1 MRTFVTTKV
10 PRWPRSSLRF
20 HTPWNLLRICSS
32 SRSASSLLST
42 TAERILTSRYGRVMS
57 YARLTACTDVKS
69 RGESLTRFVKINSK
83 RLPLKRVNMY
93 SALVCPRSLLVAVL
107 MLIERKIAKPIERLH
122 FLFRSDCH
130 IMRRLVIVS
139 VPLSPLLPLVSSTCR
154 SLSMTNSPLRS
165 SRRCAGLSNLIS
177 RSCHSSCGACIVVC
191 PPRMRTHSPVH
202 ALSSQQNHLA
212 LGALVKSKPSS
223 SLPLKGY

>member
-1 MRTFVTTKV
+1 M
-10 PRWPRSSLRF
+10 
-20 HTPWNLLRICSS
+20 
-32 SRSASSLLST
+32 LST

-191 PPRMRTHSPVH
+191 PPAKDEDSLTRTRPV
-202 ALSSQQNHLA
+202 LSAEPPCPWRAREVQAFLKPTSQ
-212 LGALVKSKPSS
+212 GILVS
-223 SLPLKGY
+223 